1 MNPEEIVRHWVE
13 SVERTAP
20 ESFRRVRDFA
30 SIPNP
35 PAGDS
40 LAWCRQMFAFAASP
54 HWPLNQVQ
62 HAFHLAEVDPGPAF
76 DLLRHEYQTASSE
89 LVVTEGINF
98 VLIRARPATGTAR
111 PRVDEVAHTVLNLLE
126 EEKNPAEK
134 RGPLYRFPEPR
145 AENLIVSTNPQENPA
160 STARWT
166 DRIDALLRAGSVY
179 LLCYKKR
186 PATMGFR
193 DDAQW
198 FAEDFRENPVL
209 TE

>member
-1 MNPEEIVRHWVE
+1 MNPDEIVWHWVE

-20 ESFRRVRDFA
+20 ESFRRVRSFA
-30 SIPNP
+30 SIPDP

-40 LAWCRQMFAFAASP
+40 LAWCRQMFAVAASP
-54 HWPLNQVQ
+54 HSPLNDAQ

-76 DLLRHEYQTASSE
+76 DLLRHEYQAASFE
-89 LVVTEGINF
+89 LVVTEGVNF
-98 VLIRARPATGTAR
+98 VLIRARPATGKAR

-126 EEKNPAEK
+126 DEKN
-134 RGPLYRFPEPR
+134 RFPEPR
-145 AENLIVSTNPQENPA
+145 AENVIVSTNSQEHPA
-160 STARWT
+160 STASWI
-166 DRIDALLRAGSVY
+166 DRIDALVRAGSVY

-198 FAEDFRENPVL
+198 FAEDFRANPVL
-209 TE
+209 AE